1 MNNISLTAGIMQ
13 VVCGLACAGLGIYY
27 FVTAQTT
34 QEVVFTVV
42 GAVCFVWGI
51 RTFLKL
57 LKSKKD
63 GDDKDKKE

>member
-1 MNNISLTAGIMQ
+1 MQ

-34 QEVVFTVV
+34 QAVVFTVV

-51 RTFLKL
+51 RTL